1 MSFIQ
6 RLGHHKKTGGN
17 RIWENTHH
25 SGGTQRM
32 NRECGKKKESQ
43 SWVREERKEPEKT
56 NSRRH
61 QNRGF
66 RGRKYSTESKLPES
80 RGRL

>member
-1 MSFIQ
+1 
-6 RLGHHKKTGGN
+6 
-17 RIWENTHH
+17 
-25 SGGTQRM
+25 M

-80 RGRL
+80 QGRL